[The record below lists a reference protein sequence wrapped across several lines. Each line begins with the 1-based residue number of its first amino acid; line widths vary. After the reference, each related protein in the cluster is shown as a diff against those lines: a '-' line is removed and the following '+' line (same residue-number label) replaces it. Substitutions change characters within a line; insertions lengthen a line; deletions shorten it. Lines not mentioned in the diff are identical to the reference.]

1 MFNLWYMFAGFLAAM
16 VICTVFVPP
25 TMIHRVLPDP
35 AKPEL
40 VFKNP
45 KVDNGFFQ
53 VRSVEVPCTAE
64 TDSLNL
70 MSMLHK

>member
-1 MFNLWYMFAGFLAAM
+1 MFDCWYIFAGFL
-16 VICTVFVPP
+16 VGLVVTSLFVPP
-25 TMIHRVLPDP
+25 NMNKKLLPDP
-35 AKPEL
+35 KRPEL

-53 VRSVEVPCTAE
+53 VRSIEVPCTKE

-70 MSMLHK
+70 LSGLIK